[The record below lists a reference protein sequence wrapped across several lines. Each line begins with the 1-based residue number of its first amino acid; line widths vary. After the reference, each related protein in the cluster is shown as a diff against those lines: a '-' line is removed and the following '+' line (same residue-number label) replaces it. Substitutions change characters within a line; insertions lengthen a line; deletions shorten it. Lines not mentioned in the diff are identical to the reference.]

1 MRLTA
6 TAQYKPRGDLG
17 RYVETHVTPAV
28 RASVEASCAMVERLA
43 KHYVPVDTGELQASI
58 DTVIEETGK
67 TIVGRV
73 SPHTDYA
80 GFVEYGTRFM
90 PAQSY
95 MRVALDESRQPVMGI
110 FRGEISQGLR

>member
-17 RYVETHVTPAV
+17 RYIEVHITPAV
-28 RASVEASCAMVERLA
+28 RASVEASCALVEAAA
-43 KHYVPVDTGELQASI
+43 KHYVPIDTGLLQSSI

-73 SPHTDYA
+73 APHTDYA
-80 GFVEYGTRFM
+80 GFVEYGTRYM
-90 PAQSY
+90 AAQPY
-95 MRVALDESRQPVMGI
+95 MRPALDESRGPVLQL
-110 FRGEISQGLR
+110 FRGNLSQGLK